1 MQYHC
6 VQCNEVFTPPAGE
19 DKPRCPK
26 CMRQHGLRPVEARK
40 SEALGS
46 RRSARLPVLAGLLLL
61 AAGLGYFGY
70 RQLHKHEPGKP
81 PLRPLDLEDLRT
93 DVRTLAGVDAGELA
107 LLLESDAR
115 VRTFAEQASKG
126 VSGADAQAQAVCA
139 ALAARKQK
147 LAYVDWPRVEPREGA
162 PLTASGTAAALE
174 KDGARRQLY
183 PLEVSSL
190 AVAALRSLGVPALLA
205 EVYRFPNERSAL
217 DPSGRLGYFAVFVPS
232 SEQAPNVG
240 KVFDAY
246 AGRKPQPS
254 AADYDVLNDAQAVG
268 AALALRALQR
278 FDNSGDAK
286 AGLADSDAA
295 VKLVPSSASVRGVR
309 AALLLATGGIE
320 AGSRELDA
328 AAQLKND
335 PARRNNLAVL
345 ALVSG
350 DPDLA
355 AKQVSGALAELPD
368 YALARLTLASVH
380 LMQGE
385 RDLARS
391 EIEKAERLEPDLAL
405 LPQVWA
411 QLYASEN
418 DLDQAAAKAQEAVRR
433 RPRDPQARIVLARI
447 DRAAGHYDDMRAQAR
462 EILAL
467 VPVDERERMQGALRE
482 MLGPTAFDDAAP
494 AAQAP
499 SSADS
504 LSLSRDADKV
514 GLGPGADVDVPR
526 PSEPGALQLQPGAS
540 RLRLG
545 GGDSKLKLD
554 LHP

>member
-6 VQCNEVFTPPAGE
+6 VQCNEVFTPAAGD

-26 CMRQHGLRPVEARK
+26 CMRQHGLRPVEAQK
-40 SEALGS
+40 LAALGS
-46 RRSARLPVLAGLLLL
+46 RRSARLPMLAGLLLL
-61 AAGLGYFGY
+61 AAGLGYLGY
-70 RQLHKHEPGKP
+70 RQMHKHEPGKP
-81 PLRPLDLEDLRT
+81 PLAPLDLDDLRT
-93 DVRTLAGVDAGELA
+93 DVHALAGVDAGELA

-115 VRTFAEQASKG
+115 VRAFAEQASKG
-126 VSGADAQAQAVCA
+126 VGGADAQAKAICA

-147 LAYVDWPRVEPREGA
+147 LAYVDWPRVEPREGP
-162 PLTASGTAAALE
+162 PLTASGTAAALD

-183 PLEVSSL
+183 PLEVASL

-205 EVYRFPNERSAL
+205 EVYRFPNEKSAL
-217 DPSGRLGYFAVFVPS
+217 DPSGRLGYFAVFVPTPG
-232 SEQAPNVG
+232 QAANVG

-246 AGRKPQPS
+246 AGRSAPPS
-254 AADYDVLNDAQAVG
+254 AADYDVMNDAQAVG
-268 AALALRALQR
+268 AAFAIRALQR

-295 VKLVPSSASVRGVR
+295 VKLVPSSASVRSVR

-320 AGSRELDA
+320 AGSHELDA
-328 AAQLKND
+328 AAQLRND
-335 PARRNNLAVL
+335 PARRNNLAVV

-350 DPDLA
+350 DSDLA
-355 AKQVSGALAELPD
+355 AKQVSGALSELPD

-385 RDLARS
+385 RELARS

-447 DRAAGHYDDMRAQAR
+447 DRASGHFDDMRVQAR

-482 MLGPTAFDDAAP
+482 VLGPTAFEDAPAPAP
-494 AAQAP
+494 AAQTP

-514 GLGPGADVDVPR
+514 GSVADAPID
-526 PSEPGALQLQPGAS
+526 PGALQLRPGAS
-540 RLRLG
+540 KLRLG
-545 GGDSKLKLD
+545 GGDSKFKLD